1 MGNKI
6 YKKKFSQPKDEQLPK
21 LRGDWGNSNKFG
33 RSENSFQKNKN
44 PKIERLKLLNKKEE
58 KEIIDK
64 LDNQFGIKQIP
75 GKIFMRGKQRLF
87 LYLGS
92 FDEENIRELEKIV
105 FVERAGVYFGKIEE
119 YGIRLSIEG
128 TQIMKEEITKNIVEL
143 KKDEMETWMMGH
155 EVLKKSGFRGF
166 VIMKYKSDMLGTGKA
181 STEKITNFIPKSR
194 RLRDRTIEK

>member
-6 YKKKFSQPKDEQLPK
+6 NKKGFSQPKEEQLQK
-21 LRGDWGNSNKFG
+21 LRRDGGSSKKFG
-33 RSENSFQKNKN
+33 RIENFLQKNQN
-44 PKIERLKLLNKKEE
+44 PKIERLKLLNKREE
-58 KEIIDK
+58 KEIINK
-64 LDNQFGIKQIP
+64 LNEQFGIKQIP
-75 GKIFMRGKQRLF
+75 GKLFMRGKQRIF
-87 LYLGS
+87 LYIGS

-143 KKDEMETWMMGH
+143 KKDEMQTWMMGH
-155 EVLKKSGFRGF
+155 EVLKKSSFRGF
-166 VIMKYKSDMLGTGKA
+166 VIIKYKNDMLGTGKA

-194 RLRDRTIEK
+194 RLRDKTIEK